1 MTAGPAAAPRRAA
14 LACALAAAAAAPACS
29 YDSLDTAAA
38 LAAIVGAVAQP
49 RDELPDDALLTVEVI
64 GDGPGDGSRLAEGS
78 VRVRT
83 RSGDSARTVAAG
95 SRETLRFAPG
105 TELALLRVNGNP
117 GVISF
122 WDGDCRDANSNECR
136 LEARGDMR
144 VTARFVVPRA
154 AFSVASRGEA
164 VGTLLVSH
172 AGESAAVSDGDV
184 AVFSP
189 NAPVRLRAEL
199 GPGTRAAWSGACA
212 AATGNLSSAS
222 ECALFAEDAVDI
234 GVEFVRVRPLSFS
247 MSLEHAEVKSH
258 AVVVTRR
265 FASADG
271 AGATQRW
278 RLRAGGASLVDG
290 PGALAGPGFS
300 APAAEVYRLDWPVD
314 VGDRLEFGVEL
325 TPATGTAVNV
335 DFDTWGGACGGF
347 ARTEPCAFDVGD
359 PDPPDAAPRAL
370 EASSAIGRVR
380 NMTVRVFHADSPLRT
395 GDVRLEGAGSLREC
409 AGRGGAGTSQA
420 GCTARPTVGS
430 TVRLTAVDP
439 PGGSDSLA
447 RWEWAPPDAPVDCAP
462 ALPCVLRMPDL
473 ALEITAVFAEF
484 VETAVEVVGAAGS
497 VRRGAERVTA
507 SGRFLSVA
515 GEAVTLV
522 AQPAADTVFLSWGGE
537 CARFG
542 RQRICEFTADAA
554 AAGGVSANFALA
566 ATLSVRDRSPGGVFA
581 ARVEDAEGP
590 YPLELA
596 VGPNRVAA
604 GATVTVTA
612 RGAAGERPTVFARWG
627 LGSICAGAADP
638 TDAVCGPFAAADA
651 DVDGQFAAARWL
663 DVSAEAEAVA
673 GAGAP
678 LTGDVRVGRLFAGG
692 AVRRETTLAGGAAS
706 ASTRVAVAIPAQVSL
721 SAAPD
726 GANAIFEA
734 WGRDFDCEGSP
745 GLDDPECRFLM
756 PDRDVSVAAR
766 YVSAA
771 PPIEL
776 GFAGDGAVRAA
787 VSRPRSERVH
797 SSAGGPAAIR
807 SAFGASVELSA
818 VAGADSV
825 FVGWS
830 GCPEERGATCG
841 ILADAEHAVTAA
853 FVASA
858 RLDLSV
864 VGPGGEV
871 RIAGDPLV
879 VPEGPYPEGSHS
891 IPARPG
897 RPLALSA
904 RPTDALALFSGWT
917 GCAAADAG
925 ECAVTAPAAGQA
937 LSLTARFSRDLRTVR
952 VAVEGPGQV
961 SLPSGAEAGELSAL
975 PGTLVEL
982 SASPQQGHVFWGWR
996 GDVCAGS
1003 LAADCAFLPSQVPG
1017 GEVDVTAVFR
1027 RPGIDLAV
1035 FGPEGARVVASGALS
1050 GNGEHAAGETARLE
1064 ASLGSAVTLR
1074 ASPASALSAWELAPS
1089 DGDRGDLACAA
1100 AACALDVGDEG
1111 VGWRPLRVDAV
1122 FRTVYNVRVAAGPGG
1137 AAAWSFA
1144 PGGADSSGT
1153 AVAGSAAD
1161 VAVSSEA
1168 EMSVLALALAGFE
1181 FVAWRAEGAPCAER
1195 AACAFS
1201 PRGPVELEAVF
1212 ARATTVTVA
1221 AIAGA
1226 NAGGVVSYPGGAP
1239 VGAGG
1244 RGTFLVAQG
1253 STVTVTASAAPGSL
1267 FTRWE
1272 GPCPDRFAPSCTLR
1286 VDGDTA
1292 LSAHFARAVTLELR
1306 SEGGAPRR
1314 AVSLSVERP
1323 GRRPADAVE
1332 ETLEL
1337 TPQAPSDARV
1347 LAAGATVRLTA
1358 LDAGGNVNFNLG
1370 LGDSGSRFVA
1380 WTSGP
1385 CAGPPGA
1392 ADPGCVASVSA
1403 GSPTLEVAASFVGML
1418 SVNVARGAGEGSAD
1432 LSWTASAAAAGER
1445 PLPTRGSLTLG
1456 PAAEAST
1463 RVLVPAGGRLALEL
1477 APLGATVFRAADAA
1491 FSGAFASGSCDA
1503 ANRCELELPAR
1514 PPPGAYAT
1522 LLSVRL
1528 PLSLARRVS
1537 LAAQGGRG
1545 GILVEAPGP
1554 LVLDPR
1560 PGTGAL
1566 PRALLAP
1573 EGSALALRAFA
1584 PQGNA
1589 AFLRWTEGACAAAAR
1604 ALDPVCGLV
1613 VPAADSTQTAEFV
1626 DLSPATVTVAF
1637 DDPRASEGAELAW
1650 RVSYPLEVDGGAVAV
1665 ELGAGSADLSASAPA
1680 PAPVAPGAEVALT
1693 LAPGDE
1699 TVLAAG
1705 GIAVSGPDG
1714 PLARLEAGCDFER
1727 PCELAF
1733 SVPADASG
1741 LEIAVTLARGH
1752 PVELRLVGAGR
1763 VDYAVEG
1770 AGAGSLESPSPRR
1783 RSFRVG
1789 RGGLLE
1795 LEAAPALAGTTF
1807 SGWTSAP
1814 AVCSGA
1820 APECSFRVSA
1830 ATSVTATYGNLR
1842 ELQLTP
1848 GSSVGRVDY
1857 ELPGESGS
1865 WLLGQGLLSLFAAA
1879 GSVVRLE
1886 AAEDPGWEFTGWVST
1901 ACAEP
1906 ASAVCEVT
1914 VEEADIVVGAEFQVV
1929 PTLRL
1934 GFFGAGSGSFSY
1946 SVADAEGMAL
1956 AAGAGELDASGPSS
1970 ATVRAPVGSQ
1980 VSLSAPVAGAGAFLG
1995 WVSSAPPAGAADPE
2009 AGPVAVPPCLA
2020 PPPDAADAACG
2031 FTLGQGLVAA
2041 VGDELLVQAWFAR
2054 TASVTFGELGAGT
2067 LRSGAWRY
2075 ADPRLSTQAAAFAA
2089 GEALGVAAGE
2099 ALAVELTPQ
2108 ATSLAF
2114 GVRREGGADNLCP
2127 PPPGLGRGQPLS
2139 CELVAEPGANAYLV
2153 DIAEAFELAL
2163 GARGAD
2169 QDPGSGSLG
2178 YAVSG
2183 GEACDDE
2190 DGSGECLGALS
2201 VRADATVTVTASP
2214 DAGSRL
2220 ERWAWDSDSGQ
2231 PNPCAA
2237 RQPACAVTGLSGNAS
2252 LRALF
2257 SLSLDRVIVL
2267 AVDWIGGV
2275 MAIESVPAG
2284 GVGYRLSGAG
2294 EVALLEAD
2302 ATVEEPELSASVLRS
2317 VTVEQGETIEL
2328 FFTPSSGHAY
2338 VGVSGPG
2345 AGLCAYRPV
2354 AAGERGGCAP
2364 DVAGGTETLDWS
2376 VGYLPAGEVRGLRLS
2391 VSGAGRVSYAVPG
2404 AGPAIAAGPV
2414 RGFAAVALEPR
2425 GGALE
2430 LDAAA
2435 DAGHEFAG
2443 WSGDCAGQPA
2453 ACRLALDRDVSATA
2467 SFALS
2472 ARALRVAA
2480 TGGGSVEVAVGG
2492 RPAEAVAAGPPRE
2505 FSVDVETSAT
2515 LTAMADPGYRF
2526 DGWDADGAAA
2536 ACALAGAAVCKL
2548 GAGAFLADASATA
2561 VFAPV
2566 RYTLAVEAGDNG
2578 SVDVF
2583 VGGALFR
2590 TVGAGDALPVAVT
2603 VEDAVTLGARPDAG
2617 YEFDGWRM
2625 LAACASEAAVC
2636 ALAAGAF
2643 LADASAAAVFVAV
2656 PRTLTVTAGANGS
2669 VAVSVG
2675 GGDPVAVAAG
2685 ESTAISVSVESMV
2698 ALEAAP
2704 DAGHAFVGWD
2714 ADGPCAVAGAVC
2726 ALGAGAFL
2734 ADASATAS
2742 FAPAGSVL
2750 TVAAGRGGSVEV
2762 AIGDEAPSTVAAG
2775 ASVGFPV
2782 DAAATA
2788 TLTAAPAPG
2797 YRFDGWDADG
2807 ACALAAGAECELP
2820 PGTFSGEAAE
2830 AAFAAAP
2837 ATLTV
2842 SAGAG
2847 GSVAVAVGGDP
2858 AETVAAGSSRRF
2870 SVDVETP
2877 ATLTAAPEPGYGFAG
2892 WGAAGA
2898 AAACAQAGPVCAL
2911 PVGTLLADASATA
2924 SFAPAGQPSH
2934 GLTVLAGAGG
2944 LVAYD
2949 IAGSATNASGTIAAG
2964 GGLAFSVD
2972 AGTTA
2977 TLEAMPEDGYR
2988 FVRWDASGAA
2998 AACAQAGAE
3007 CELPAGALTANAV
3020 VTAVFAPVQ
3029 YTLTV
3034 AAGAGGQVRVSV
3046 VGFFEISASTLSAG
3060 ASKTVITDVEAFVT
3074 LTATPAAGYVFA
3086 GWEGDVC
3093 ADAGAE
3099 CALPDGTLL
3108 ADASVEAVFEA
3119 APPALTV
3126 TAGAD
3131 GSVMVTVGGGP
3142 AETVA
3147 AGSSREFSVGAG
3159 DEVTLT
3165 ATPDPGYEFSVA
3177 GGWNADGPCA
3187 GAGTVCLLLEGA
3199 LLADAS
3205 VEAIFVLVPYTL
3217 TVTAGDNGSV
3227 SINITGQLQEG
3238 SQVLFAGTSDVF
3250 NTEIMTEVVLQ
3261 ADPADHYVFAGWEG
3275 DVCASAGA
3283 LCELPVGT
3291 FRANASVEAVFE
3303 AAPTTLTVTAGDNGA
3318 VAVSVG
3324 GGSTETVAAG
3334 ESTEFS
3340 VSVEVSATLT
3350 ARPAAGHEFAGW
3362 DLESACGRAGA
3373 VCPLPAGTFRADASA
3388 TASFR
3393 QATYTLT
3400 VEAGDNGSV
3409 AVSVDGGSTA
3419 TVAAGESTARSVSI
3433 EVSATLTA
3441 IPADDYVFDGW
3452 NADGPCADAEAACA
3466 LDAGAFTADE
3476 TATASFFPA
3485 GPVLTVTAGDNGSV
3499 RVSVVSDPDAVPVT
3513 VEAGGSRRFSVDADT
3528 VVVLVADPADGYGF
3542 DGWNL
3547 DGVCA
3552 HESMSAACTTT
3563 IGALDAGGSL
3573 EASFAPLALTL
3584 LTSSA
3589 GNGAVDVTI
3598 NGVFQDTLSSG
3609 QTAGVGFTVEDTV
3622 TLEARPDPGYEFDG
3636 WSGGACDGA
3645 GPVCVI
3651 TPGSSPGDPARA
3663 SFALAEYTL
3672 TAAAA
3677 GNGSVAVWVGGGST
3691 ETVAADS
3698 TMDFSV
3704 DVETSATLTATPAD
3718 HYEFGGWSGGACAG
3732 FGPVCPLP
3740 VGTFLAA
3747 ASATAAFTPTN
3758 YILTV
3763 GTVDEAGVGGTV
3775 DVSFAESIN
3784 TDITLA
3790 AYFVTIE
3797 TSATLTARPADGY
3810 RFDVWDTIGP
3820 GVDACVLAADAVCAL
3835 APGTFTADA
3844 TVAASFEPVPTS
3856 LRVTVDNGG
3865 SVVVDSNGVVV
3876 STFQSGV
3883 SSSVGANVEGQQVTF
3898 TAIPADGYEFDGW
3911 LSDDCTP
3918 AAGLTCLPD
3927 DAAFDGEIV
3936 VTAFF
3941 APVSYILTVAS
3952 NSNGSVAVTVGGGST
3967 ETVAAGTLNARE
3979 FPVDVETSATLTA
3992 EPDGGYRFDIW
4003 DAEGACEAEVG
4014 DTCRLPV
4021 GAFLAN
4027 ASATAS
4033 FAVIETVVSVN
4044 AEAGGDVEVRQGG
4057 NLQHTVFGPGSVGV
4071 SGDVDIPLTLTA
4083 VPDTGYAFDRWEGEC
4098 LDTASVVCEFPA
4110 AAFDGAISVR
4120 AFFRLATYT
4129 LTVTAGTGGSVEV
4142 TLDGVVSTVDAGE
4155 SEAFSV
4161 NIQTQGD
4168 LEAIEAAGHFFRAW
4182 EHSGICPTPI
4192 NKVCALSAGVFSDN
4206 ALATADFRVSEF
4218 TLTVSG
4224 ARGGA
4229 VTAFSPAIGGAG
4241 FDVELSAGQTQSFGV
4256 TVEDAAAF
4264 TATPATGYAFSD
4276 WAATGAAAACAQAG
4290 PVCVLSTGTFT
4301 ADASVEPIFA
4311 AVPTNLMVVAMLNGS
4326 VDITIDETSRMAPA
4340 GGSFSTSITIEN
4352 SVTLTAVPDP
4362 GYEFD
4367 RWTGDACAGAGP
4379 HCELSADAAAFDGEI
4394 TVVANFVQSVPVLA
4408 VSAQAG
4414 GSVTV
4419 AVDGG
4424 STATASAG
4432 APLEIRLDAG
4442 TTATLTAIAA
4452 AGYVFFGWV
4461 GDLCGGL
4468 GLQCEISLIAL
4479 AIDFPA
4485 GLSITAVF
4493 RLESYEL
4500 QVFAAGAGGTV
4511 LIDNGSDPVELVAPG
4526 GEATVFVNVGTSATL
4541 TAVAAAGYEFA
4552 GWDADGAC
4560 ADAEDRCLLPP
4571 GRFTADTS
4579 ATASFEVVPTTL
4591 TVTVVGAGGEA
4602 IVESP
4607 VGDFTTVNAGMSAEF
4622 AVDVEARA
4630 FIEAR
4635 ELSANARFAGWDAD
4649 EACAAT
4655 DGEFCRI
4662 PAGTFAAD
4670 ETVTVAFE
4678 VIFLLS
4684 LRSEGGF
4691 GDSLVIVTVAGLDPA
4706 SIGFPAFVTYTIGPE
4721 DSVTLEAAPDTGWE
4735 FSAWSA
4741 DGPCAGQGATCQ
4753 IPPGTLTANAVVAP
4767 PFVMSMSGLR
4777 APRDAA
4783 RGARDAEVSG
4793 AFAGGALEVGAGL
4806 GGSVLA
4812 RVLAAP
4818 SGHVVSERRISAG
4831 GSAAV
4836 EAAGGARLRLRA
4848 SPGPRGVFLRWTG
4861 ACAGA
4866 GAECELPAA
4875 GLAGEG
4881 AAAEFLRYAWTG
4893 PGPVTAAGTT
4903 LTAHEHAPGAFV
4915 GWRPG
4920 SVCAQADPAAAVC
4933 DASGARGGEV
4943 AAAAF
4948 LPVLPGGIKAL
4959 SFGLGYPAQP
4969 RRHFRISF
4977 ASSAAGFVTELDGIL
4992 AAGAGGPAAVSLPV
5006 SVHRFPWDRGVF
5018 LVEGCDAAG
5027 DCGSVAQ
5034 SSLGQPRSAD
5044 ATGYFKAPR
5053 AGAGDAFGG
5062 SVSLSAD
5069 GGALAVGA
5077 PGEDSARAGALH
5089 PGDPRWSAALA
5100 GDGAGDAGAAYV
5112 YRQGPA
5118 GRWRL
5123 EALVKAPRA
5132 GAGDVFGAAVSLS
5145 ADGAALAVGA
5155 PGAGAA
5161 DSAAVYAY
5169 RRDSAGRWRSEALV
5183 EPPGRAGDRFGAS
5196 VALAADG
5203 DALAVGAPGAGAADS
5218 GAVYA
5223 YRRDSA
5229 GRWRSEALVEPPGR
5243 AGDRF
5248 GASVAL
5254 AADGDALAV
5263 GAPGA
5268 GATDSGAVYAY
5279 RRDSA
5284 GRWRSEALVEP
5295 PGRAGDRFG
5304 ASVALAAD
5312 GDALA
5317 VGAPGEDGAAAGA
5330 LHLSDA
5336 GWDAV
5341 LAAAAADAGAAYV
5354 YRRDSSGRWRSE
5366 ALVKAPEAN
5375 ALGRFGAAVA
5385 LSAAGDALAVG
5396 ETRSGAAAVGVFAP
5410 LTPGWLAALSAASG
5424 LADGAVHMYHRDPA
5438 SGRWRVGALVKPSGG
5453 AAGARFGAA
5462 VALSADAAALAVGA
5476 DAESGPSLERPE
5488 SGSRPG
5494 LPAVPASGAVY
5505 LY

>member
-1 MTAGPAAAPRRAA
+1 MTAGPAAAPRRVG

-38 LAAIVGAVAQP
+38 LAAVVGAVAQP

-1003 LAADCAFLPSQVPG
+1003 LDPDCAFLPSQVPG

-1035 FGPEGARVVASGALS
+1035 FGPEDARVVASGALS

-1074 ASPASALSAWELAPS
+1074 ASPASALSAWEIAPS
-1089 DGDRGDLACAA
+1089 DGDRGDLACAG
-1100 AACALDVGDEG
+1100 AACALDVGDGG

-1153 AVAGSAAD
+1153 AVAGSAVD

-1314 AVSLSVERP
+1314 GVSLSVERP

-1418 SVNVARGAGEGSAD
+1418 SVNVARGAGEGSAE
-1432 LSWTASAAAAGER
+1432 LSWTASAAGAR
-1445 PLPTRGSLTLG
+1445 PFPTRGSLTLG

-1665 ELGAGSADLSASAPA
+1665 ELGAGSADLSAFAPA

-1693 LAPGDE
+1693 LRPGDE

-2492 RPAEAVAAGPPRE
+2492 RPAEAVAAGPPKE

-2656 PRTLTVTAGANGS
+2656 SRTLTVTAGANGS

-2714 ADGPCAVAGAVC
+2714 ADGPCAGAGAVC

-2807 ACALAAGAECELP
+2807 ACALAAGAECELA

-2911 PVGTLLADASATA
+2911 PVGTFLADASATA
-2924 SFAPAGQPSH
+2924 SFRLALHELTVSAGPGGSVRFGIMGSLATSSGEVSSGTSLAFGVAVDTSATLTAIPGDGHAFDGWAADGAAAACAQAGPVCALAPGALTADASATARFAPAGQPSH

-2977 TLEAMPEDGYR
+2977 TLTASAADGYG

-2998 AACAQAGAE
+2998 AACADAGPVCA
-3007 CELPAGALTANAV
+3007 LPAGALTANAV

-3034 AAGAGGQVRVSV
+3034 AAGAGGSV
-3046 VGFFEISASTLSAG
+3046 VVAVDGGSSA
-3060 ASKTVITDVEAFVT
+3060 
-3074 LTATPAAGYVFA
+3074 
-3086 GWEGDVC
+3086 
-3093 ADAGAE
+3093 
-3099 CALPDGTLL
+3099 
-3108 ADASVEAVFEA
+3108 
-3119 APPALTV
+3119 
-3126 TAGAD
+3126 
-3131 GSVMVTVGGGP
+3131 
-3142 AETVA
+3142 TVA
-3147 AGSSREFSVGAG
+3147 AGSSREFTVGAG

-3165 ATPDPGYEFSVA
+3165 ATPDPGYEFNVA

-3187 GAGTVCLLLEGA
+3187 GAGVVCALGAGA

-3205 VEAIFVLVPYTL
+3205 VAANFELAPSFLSVTAGANGAVAVAVGPGPAETVAAGTAGVFPVTVETSATLTATPDPGYAFAAWSGHFCGIVSGAVCALPAGALTANVGVEASFRVIETRLSVSVGVGGEVDFANMLGFTHTVFADDMQFVDVTVEDGGELTATPDPGYAFAGWDGECPEPAERVCQFPDAAFDGAIAVTARFEPIEYIL
-3217 TVTAGDNGSV
+3217 TVTAGVGGSV
-3227 SINITGQLQEG
+3227 IVVFADAAGVVVGAG
-3238 SQVLFAGTSDVF
+3238 SDAPFTFTVASSVTLFA
-3250 NTEIMTEVVLQ
+3250 E
-3261 ADPADHYVFAGWEG
+3261 PADGYAFAGWDEEG
-3275 DVCASAGA
+3275 ACGAQSSAVACMLAPGTLTADASAKA
-3283 LCELPVGT
+3283 SFEVENDELTV
-3291 FRANASVEAVFE
+3291 
-3303 AAPTTLTVTAGDNGA
+3303 LTVTAGRG
-3318 VAVSVG
+3318 
-3324 GGSTETVAAG
+3324 
-3334 ESTEFS
+3334 
-3340 VSVEVSATLT
+3340 
-3350 ARPAAGHEFAGW
+3350 
-3362 DLESACGRAGA
+3362 
-3373 VCPLPAGTFRADASA
+3373 
-3388 TASFR
+3388 
-3393 QATYTLT
+3393 
-3400 VEAGDNGSV
+3400 GSV
-3409 AVSVDGGSTA
+3409 AVSVDGGAAVTA
-3419 TVAAGESTARSVSI
+3419 AANLPAEFPVDADD
-3433 EVSATLTA
+3433 EATLTA
-3441 IPADDYVFDGW
+3441 TPDPGYRFDGW
-3452 NADGPCADAEAACA
+3452 DEEGACRAQSSAVACMLASGTLTANAS
-3466 LDAGAFTADE
+3466 
-3476 TATASFFPA
+3476 ATASFEVILTGVTVIASA
-3485 GPVLTVTAGDNGSV
+3485 GGSV
-3499 RVSVVSDPDAVPVT
+3499 RIFAPGLSDTFVFGPLQDSGFADVETPATLTAAPAAGYRFAGWEGDCADADDAPVCTFADAAYDGAIMVTARFEPIEYTLT
-3513 VEAGGSRRFSVDADT
+3513 VEAG
-3528 VVVLVADPADGYGF
+3528 P
-3542 DGWNL
+3542 
-3547 DGVCA
+3547 
-3552 HESMSAACTTT
+3552 
-3563 IGALDAGGSL
+3563 
-3573 EASFAPLALTL
+3573 
-3584 LTSSA
+3584 
-3589 GNGAVDVTI
+3589 NGM
-3598 NGVFQDTLSSG
+3598 
-3609 QTAGVGFTVEDTV
+3609 
-3622 TLEARPDPGYEFDG
+3622 
-3636 WSGGACDGA
+3636 
-3645 GPVCVI
+3645 
-3651 TPGSSPGDPARA
+3651 
-3663 SFALAEYTL
+3663 
-3672 TAAAA
+3672 
-3677 GNGSVAVWVGGGST
+3677 VAVWVGGGST

-3704 DVETSATLTATPAD
+3704 DVETSATLTADPAGR
-3718 HYEFGGWSGGACAG
+3718 YGFGGWSGGACAG
-3732 FGPVCPLP
+3732 FVPVCPLP
-3740 VGTFLAA
+3740 VGTFLAD
-3747 ASATAAFTPTN
+3747 ASATAAFTPVT
-3758 YILTV
+3758 YLLTV
-3763 GTVDEAGVGGTV
+3763 MAEAGGGSVVVDIDGAEPVTVDAGESLSFPVTV
-3775 DVSFAESIN
+3775 
-3784 TDITLA
+3784 
-3790 AYFVTIE
+3790 E
-3797 TSATLTARPADGY
+3797 TSATLTAEPADHYAFGAWAPVGFAGITCVLDVCTVRPDGIRRDASVTADFVPVAYILTVTAGANGSMMVDGHPFDVTLRSGQSHSEGFTVEDEVTLRATPAAGHRFVRWDTDGPCEDAGAVCVIRRGTVTADASVTARFALDSYTLSVTAGPNGSVEYLAGDASETVPAGSSAGFSVDALTQATLTAMPEPGY
-3810 RFDVWDTIGP
+3810 R
-3820 GVDACVLAADAVCAL
+3820 LATWTGVCAGQDAACAL
-3835 APGTFTADA
+3835 PPGTFTGDRQARAAFEAVPTTLTVTAGTSGSVTVSVAGDVA
-3844 TVAASFEPVPTS
+3844 TVAAGDSTEI
-3856 LRVTVDNGG
+3856 
-3865 SVVVDSNGVVV
+3865 SVS
-3876 STFQSGV
+3876 
-3883 SSSVGANVEGQQVTF
+3883 VEGMV
-3898 TAIPADGYEFDGW
+3898 ALSAAPAEHYAFDRWAG
-3911 LSDDCTP
+3911 DCAH
-3918 AAGLTCLPD
+3918 AAGAACAFE
-3927 DAAFDGEIV
+3927 DAAFDGAIDA
-3936 VTAFF
+3936 TAFF
-3941 APVSYILTVAS
+3941 APVPYTLTVEPGAGS
-3952 NSNGSVAVTVGGGST
+3952 SVAVSVGGRAAEMVEAGGS
-3967 ETVAAGTLNARE
+3967 RM

-3992 EPDGGYRFDIW
+3992 IPVAGYQFVDW
-4003 DAEGACEAEVG
+4003 SAAACADAGVMCEIQEGAFVG
-4014 DTCRLPV
+4014 DLTV
-4021 GAFLAN
+4021 GAFLELFDLLLTLSSAGN
-4027 ASATAS
+4027 GVVDGFVNGVYQNTVGSSGTFPMDFTVEDTATAV
-4033 FAVIETVVSVN
+4033 A
-4044 AEAGGDVEVRQGG
+4044 R
-4057 NLQHTVFGPGSVGV
+4057 
-4071 SGDVDIPLTLTA
+4071 
-4083 VPDTGYAFDRWEGEC
+4083 PDDGYAFDRWT
-4098 LDTASVVCEFPA
+4098 LSV
-4110 AAFDGAISVR
+4110 
-4120 AFFRLATYT
+4120 
-4129 LTVTAGTGGSVEV
+4129 
-4142 TLDGVVSTVDAGE
+4142 
-4155 SEAFSV
+4155 
-4161 NIQTQGD
+4161 
-4168 LEAIEAAGHFFRAW
+4168 H
-4182 EHSGICPTPI
+4182 
-4192 NKVCALSAGVFSDN
+4192 CAD
-4206 ALATADFRVSEF
+4206 
-4218 TLTVSG
+4218 
-4224 ARGGA
+4224 
-4229 VTAFSPAIGGAG
+4229 
-4241 FDVELSAGQTQSFGV
+4241 
-4256 TVEDAAAF
+4256 
-4264 TATPATGYAFSD
+4264 
-4276 WAATGAAAACAQAG
+4276 AG
-4290 PVCVLSTGTFT
+4290 PVCVFPPHSGL
-4301 ADASVEPIFA
+4301 
-4311 AVPTNLMVVAMLNGS
+4311 
-4326 VDITIDETSRMAPA
+4326 
-4340 GGSFSTSITIEN
+4340 GGEARAHF
-4352 SVTLTAVPDP
+4352 
-4362 GYEFD
+4362 
-4367 RWTGDACAGAGP
+4367 
-4379 HCELSADAAAFDGEI
+4379 
-4394 TVVANFVQSVPVLA
+4394 VPVLA
-4408 VSAQAG
+4408 VAAQAG
-4414 GSVTV
+4414 GSVAV

-4424 STATASAG
+4424 PTALARPD
-4432 APLEIRLDAG
+4432 APLEIRFDAG

-4452 AGYVFFGWV
+4452 SGYRFLGWP
-4461 GDLCGGL
+4461 GGL
-4468 GLQCEISLIAL
+4468 CSFAGPQCEFPLSAFTINS
-4479 AIDFPA
+4479 PA
-4485 GLSITAVF
+4485 GVSVTAA
-4493 RLESYEL
+4493 
-4500 QVFAAGAGGTV
+4500 FAP
-4511 LIDNGSDPVELVAPG
+4511 IP
-4526 GEATVFVNVGTSATL
+4526 
-4541 TAVAAAGYEFA
+4541 Y
-4552 GWDADGAC
+4552 
-4560 ADAEDRCLLPP
+4560 
-4571 GRFTADTS
+4571 
-4579 ATASFEVVPTTL
+4579 TL
-4591 TVTVVGAGGEA
+4591 TVTVGPGNADRFASVSIDNGALMDVGAGTSQTFDVDIETRVD
-4602 IVESP
+4602 ISVTESP
-4607 VGDFTTVNAGMSAEF
+4607 PNS
-4622 AVDVEARA
+4622 
-4630 FIEAR
+4630 
-4635 ELSANARFAGWDAD
+4635 FAGWDAD
-4649 EACAAT
+4649 EACALEERRTSCTLAPGAFT
-4655 DGEFCRI
+4655 
-4662 PAGTFAAD
+4662 AD
-4670 ETVTVAFE
+4670 ETLTVAFGA
-4678 VIFLLS
+4678 VYNLRLQGFS
-4684 LRSEGGF
+4684 LF
-4691 GDSLVIVTVAGLDPA
+4691 GSSAVTVTFAGEDTDFFQPPA
-4706 SIGFPAFVTYTIGPE
+4706 DVGFNIGPE
-4721 DSVTLEAAPDTGWE
+4721 SSVTVEAVPGAGWE
-4735 FSAWSA
+4735 FSAWNA

-4753 IPPGTLTANAVVAP
+4753 IPPGTLTANAMLNV

-4783 RGARDAEVSG
+4783 RRPGGGTEVSG
-4793 AFAGGALEVGAGL
+4793 AVAGGALEVGAGL

-4812 RVLAAP
+4812 RILAAP
-4818 SGHVVSERRISAG
+4818 SGRVVGERTIPAG

-4836 EAAGGARLRLRA
+4836 ELSGGARLRLRA

-4933 DASGARGGEV
+4933 DVSGARGGEV

-4959 SFGLGYPAQP
+4959 SFGLGYMAQP

-4977 ASSAAGFVTELDGIL
+4977 ASSATGFVTALDGIL

-5006 SVHRFPWDRGVF
+5006 SVHRFPWGRGVF

-5027 DCGSVAQ
+5027 DCGSAGFGQ

-5053 AGAGDAFGG
+5053 AGAGDAFGAA
-5062 SVSLSAD
+5062 VALSAD
-5069 GGALAVGA
+5069 GATLAVGA
-5077 PGEDSARAGALH
+5077 PGEDSARAGALRPRGPRWSDALAGDGAGDAGAVYVYRRGPAGRWRSEAFVKAPNAGAGDAFGAAVSLSADGAALAAGAPGEDSAQAGALH
-5089 PGDPRWSAALA
+5089 PDDRRWSAALA

-5112 YRQGPA
+5112 YRRGPAGRWRAEAFVKAPNAGAGDAFGAAVSLAAAGDALVLGAPGEDSSATGALRPGDPRWSAALADDGAGNAGAVYAYRRDPA

-5123 EALVKAPRA
+5123 EAFVKAPGA
-5132 GAGDVFGAAVSLS
+5132 GAEDAFGAAVSL
-5145 ADGAALAVGA
+5145 AAAGDALAAGA
-5155 PGAGAA
+5155 PGAGALNPGVGA
-5161 DSAAVYAY
+5161 SGSGAAHVY
-5169 RRDSAGRWRSEALV
+5169 RRDSSGRWRLEARV
-5183 EPPGRAGDRFGAS
+5183 GPPGRAGAFAGDRFGAA

-5203 DALAVGAPGAGAADS
+5203 G
-5218 GAVYA
+5218 
-5223 YRRDSA
+5223 
-5229 GRWRSEALVEPPGR
+5229 
-5243 AGDRF
+5243 
-5248 GASVAL
+5248 
-5254 AADGDALAV
+5254 
-5263 GAPGA
+5263 
-5268 GATDSGAVYAY
+5268 
-5279 RRDSA
+5279 
-5284 GRWRSEALVEP
+5284 
-5295 PGRAGDRFG
+5295 
-5304 ASVALAAD
+5304 
-5312 GDALA
+5312 ALA

-5330 LHLSDA
+5330 LHPADA
-5336 GWDAV
+5336 GWDAA
-5341 LAAAAADAGAAYV
+5341 LAGDGAADAGAAYV

-5366 ALVKAPEAN
+5366 ALVKAPEAS
-5375 ALGRFGAAVA
+5375 ALGRFGGSVA
-5385 LSAAGDALAVG
+5385 LSEDGGALAVG
-5396 ETRSGAAAVGVFAP
+5396 ESRSGAAATGAFTP
-5410 LTPGWLAALSAASG
+5410 LTPGWLAALRAAG
-5424 LADGAVHMYHRDPA
+5424 AGGPGDGAVHMYHRDPA
-5438 SGRWRVGALVKPSGG
+5438 SGRWRTGSLVKPSRSS
-5453 AAGARFGAA
+5453 AGARFGAA